1 MMFLEG
7 LAESFVSV
15 FHFFLI
21 FLFLKHFSFGFLP
34 FVFSLK
40 FTYII
45 VIAVQGILMG
55 TVNFFKPQIERK

>member
-1 MMFLEG
+1 MMILEG
-7 LAESFVSV
+7 LGGACVSYCV
-15 FHFFLI
+15 FFFRN
-21 FLFLKHFSFGFLP
+21 FRFLP

-45 VIAVQGILMG
+45 VIAVQGILME